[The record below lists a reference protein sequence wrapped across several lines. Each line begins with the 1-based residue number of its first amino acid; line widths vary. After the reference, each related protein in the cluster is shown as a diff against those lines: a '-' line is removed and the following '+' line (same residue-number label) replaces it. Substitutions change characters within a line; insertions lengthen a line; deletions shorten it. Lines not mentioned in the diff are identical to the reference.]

1 MEFPLTLRFKVLA
14 LAPQI
19 YVTDAAGALQLY
31 VKQKLFKLKEAVHV
45 FSDEAQTHEVATIK
59 ADRILDWSANYG
71 FIDAD
76 GQTLLG
82 GVGRKGFRS
91 LWRAAYEIFD
101 SERNPVA
108 TIREAN
114 AWVKVL
120 DGFISELPVIGIFSG
135 YFLHPKYVVMANDG
149 TPLLE
154 LQKKAAFLEGR
165 FEIRQLAPQSEEET
179 RRNVLALLMLVLLER
194 KRG

>member
-1 MEFPLTLRFKVLA
+1 MQFPLTLRFKILA

-19 YVTDAAGALQLY
+19 YVTDATGQQLFY

-45 FSDEAQTHEVATIK
+45 FSDESQSHEVATIK

-91 LWRAAYEIFD
+91 IWRASYEIFD
-101 SERNPVA
+101 AQRQPVA
-108 TIREAN
+108 TIRESN

-120 DGFISELPVIGIFSG
+120 DGLLESVPVLGIFTG
-135 YFLHPKYVVMANDG
+135 YFFHPKYQVTSSHG

-165 FEIRQLAPQSEEET
+165 YEIRELAPATEEET
-179 RRNVLALLMLVLLER
+179 RRNVLALLMLVLLE
-194 KRG
+194 KNRG

>member
-1 MEFPLTLRFKVLA
+1 MQFPLTLRFKVLA

-19 YVTDAAGALQLY
+19 YVTDATGQQIFY

-45 FSDEAQTHEVATIK
+45 FSDETQSQEVATIK

-91 LWRAAYEIFD
+91 LWRAHYEIFD
-101 SERNPVA
+101 AQRQPSA
-108 TIREAN
+108 SIHEAN

-120 DGFISELPVIGIFSG
+120 DGMLESVPVLGMFTG
-135 YFLHPKYVVMANDG
+135 YFFHPKYVVTSSGG
-149 TPLLE
+149 TPQLE
-154 LQKKAAFLEGR
+154 LQKQAAFLEGR
-165 FEIRQLAPQSEEET
+165 YQIRQLTMADEAET
-179 RRNVLALLMLVLLER
+179 RRNVLALLMLVLLE
-194 KRG
+194 KNRG